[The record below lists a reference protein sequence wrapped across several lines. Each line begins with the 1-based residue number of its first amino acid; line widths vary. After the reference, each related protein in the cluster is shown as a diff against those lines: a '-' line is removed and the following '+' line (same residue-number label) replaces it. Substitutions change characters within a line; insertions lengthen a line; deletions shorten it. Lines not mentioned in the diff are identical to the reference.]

1 MKQDHVIRREDPQA
15 VEKLQKKLEDCEK
28 TQAYMKAVNAYTAF
42 CGAPCFSSAIPKS

>member
-28 TQAYMKAVNAYTAF
+28 TQAYMILFHIVFLLFA
-42 CGAPCFSSAIPKS
+42 